1 MISKAEDRAV
11 ELVVSRLGRGAWV
24 GGGCGNTTVLICF
37 GSIPLLAASGKLDKK
52 ALPPYDSQQSVN
64 GNCFEDAAITE
75 TERQLLPIWREIL
88 GAKHVDVQES
98 FFDLGG

>member
-1 MISKAEDRAV
+1 MISKADDLAM
-11 ELVVSRLGRGAWV
+11 ELNFSHLSQISYLKSDY
-24 GGGCGNTTVLICF
+24 GNTTVLICF